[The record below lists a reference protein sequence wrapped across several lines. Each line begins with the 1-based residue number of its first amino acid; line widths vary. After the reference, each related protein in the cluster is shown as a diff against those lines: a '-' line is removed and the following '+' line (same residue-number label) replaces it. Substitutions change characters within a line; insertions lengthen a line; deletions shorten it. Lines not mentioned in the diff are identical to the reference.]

1 MVFKG
6 YIFIECKT
14 DKALVLKIVSS
25 KRFVRCAGG
34 IGEVCNKLKDS
45 ENSCGLV
52 DEDPTKSRPRYMINL
67 LNDPSSIVSNEI
79 VIAHDKVRNNY
90 LIVLRPDRKGWL
102 IKTAKMLGIDLRQFD
117 LPNDSNEFK
126 KVNLIKPKKVDLPMK
141 S

>member
-67 LNDPSSIVSNEI
+67 LNDPSSIVSDEHDII
-79 VIAHDKVRNNY
+79 VAHDKIRNNY
-90 LIVLRPDRKGWL
+90 LIYGLL
-102 IKTAKMLGIDLRQFD
+102 HLTTQII
-117 LPNDSNEFK
+117 SE
-126 KVNLIKPKKVDLPMK
+126 
-141 S
+141 